1 MKIIYSTPE
10 SQIARVYVA
19 ELEDGSK
26 IEFVESVQPPSS
38 KEEKLVII
46 VSTLKGCPINCSFCD
61 AGGYYNG
68 RLTYKQ
74 ILDQIYYIINNN
86 YTDGIPRTKKLKIQ
100 FARMGEPAF
109 NLDVLKVLEDLPNIY
124 DSNILMPSISTIA
137 PRGCDTFFNALI
149 DIKNRR
155 YPSGQFQMQFSIHT
169 TDKGLRKEIIP
180 AETWGLEEIA
190 KYGKKFWRSG
200 DRKITLNFA
209 TPVGYPIDAKRLLE
223 YFDPEKYLIKITP
236 VNPTKK
242 VEKNQIKSLIDPKD
256 PEKNKETCARLTQHG
271 YDVILSI
278 GEIEENNIGSNCGM
292 YIDKR
297 STY

>member
-38 KEEKLVII
+38 KEEKFVII

-74 ILDQIYYIINNN
+74 ILDQIYYVINNN
-86 YTDGIPRTKKLKIQ
+86 YADGIPRTKKLKIQ

-109 NLDVLKVLEDLPNIY
+109 NLDVLKVLETLPNIY
-124 DSNILMPSISTIA
+124 DSKILMPSISTIA
-137 PRGCDTFFNALI
+137 PRGCDNFFNLLI
-149 DIKNRR
+149 DIKKNK
-155 YPSGQFQMQFSIHT
+155 YPNGQFQMQFSIHT
-169 TDKGLRKEIIP
+169 TDTGLRKQIIP
-180 AETWGLEEIA
+180 AETWNLEEIA
-190 KYGKKFWRSG
+190 RYGEKFWHVG

-209 TPVGYPIDAKRLLE
+209 TPAGYPADAKKLLE
-223 YFDPEKYLIKITP
+223 YFDPERYLIKITP

-242 VEKNQIKSLIDPKD
+242 VEKNQIRSLIDPND
-256 PEKNKETCARLTQHG
+256 PEKNKNTCARLTQYG

-297 STY
+297 SIY